1 MIDGIEILKAIDL
14 LVEEKKIDRSLI
26 IEAIKEGIIKAYE
39 KYLDPQALI
48 KVDFDEQTGQIKVY
62 RLLKIVSKIEDEF
75 AEILLDDVKNLE
87 KNLTIDNIY
96 YEPVDTDEFSRLAAL
111 QVAQILKQH
120 LREAEKEVVYEKYIS
135 KKDDILIGTIDNIE
149 ENYYLLKIVDRTFAI
164 LPKKNIIPT
173 EKFYLGDKVK
183 FYVED
188 VNKTKNFGQILAS
201 RTHPGFLKRLLEIE
215 VPEIYE
221 GIIEIKVIARIA
233 GQRSK
238 VAVFS
243 NDPTIDPIGACVGN
257 KGKRIQSI
265 MDELNDEKI
274 DLIKWDPEIKT
285 FIINA
290 LSPAKAISI
299 SLDEQT
305 NEANIIV
312 ADEYYSLAIGKKG
325 ITAKLTAKLTK
336 WKINIISFSD
346 ALNQNIIFKWN
357 GNLSEQQMQELQNK
371 HQFKSKKD
379 NLLVGLETSIEEIH
393 NIVNEEK
400 QLTQDNADNTNT
412 ELDSDELDKD

>member
-14 LVEEKKIDRSLI
+14 LAEEKKIDRSLI

-39 KYLDPQALI
+39 KYLDPQALV

-62 RLLKIVSKIEDEF
+62 RLLTIVSKIEDEF
-75 AEILLDDVKNLE
+75 AEILLDDIKNLE
-87 KNLTIDNIY
+87 KNLKIGDIY

-149 ENYYLLKIVDRTFAI
+149 EKYYLLKIVDRTFAI

-173 EKFYLGDKVK
+173 EEFYLGDKVK

-201 RTHPGFLKRLLEIE
+201 RTHLGFLTRLLEIE

-221 GIIEIKVIARIA
+221 GIIEIKAIARIA

-238 VAVFS
+238 VAVFC
-243 NDPTIDPIGACVGN
+243 NDSTIDPIGACVGN
-257 KGKRIQSI
+257 KGQRIQSI
-265 MDELNDEKI
+265 MNELNGEKI
-274 DLIKWDPEIKT
+274 DLIKWDMETTT

-312 ADEYYSLAIGKKG
+312 ADEHYSLAIGKKG

-346 ALNQNIIFKWN
+346 ALNQNIAFKWN

-371 HQFKSKKD
+371 HQFKVKKD
-379 NLLVGLETSIEEIH
+379 KLLVEFKNKYWRSR
-393 NIVNEEK
+393 
-400 QLTQDNADNTNT
+400 
-412 ELDSDELDKD
+412 